1 MVTDTE
7 YIGLCRNCGE
17 GVDGPAARW
26 WQQIEKVANEC
37 TFSNQ
42 STPWDGLI
50 TGTLYTTDAVGQTVK
65 L

>member
-50 TGTLYTTDAVGQTVK
+50 TRTL
-65 L
+65 